1 MKNIEGYVGVV
12 YLNGRHK
19 LIGKSFIPGLLS
31 EPFNIQLK
39 PFEDFGVAVL
49 GARQYSHML
58 NTRGF
63 SINRLRMQIA
73 EEDVERHLLQE
84 SSGLVVVTYPRV
96 NFPFYTFY
104 GEEFS
109 PKVKSN
115 NQKVFLGTDIEL
127 NGLTPFDNYQNAEI
141 CAKEISSVY
150 QSEVFLAGFKLR
162 KLRI

>member
-1 MKNIEGYVGVV
+1 MKNIEGFVGVV

-19 LIGKSFIPGLLS
+19 LIGKSFIPGFLS

-39 PFEDFGVAVL
+39 PFKDIEVAVL
-49 GARQYSHML
+49 GARQYSKML
-58 NTRGF
+58 NTRRF
-63 SINRLRMQIA
+63 SINKLSMLIA
-73 EEDVERHLLQE
+73 EEDAERCLLQK

-109 PKVKSN
+109 SKIKPN

-141 CAKEISSVY
+141 CAREISSVY
-150 QSEVFLAGFKLR
+150 QSVVSLAGFKLQ